1 MHYIYMADLDF
12 LPLFFFFFLIIFVS
26 SYIFKSIVVICIYRD
41 LKALEIIWH
50 YDIVGLNCVLSKIA
64 KNISFGT

>member
-1 MHYIYMADLDF
+1 MHYIYIWLIWIF
-12 LPLFFFFFLIIFVS
+12 FHFFFFLIIFVS